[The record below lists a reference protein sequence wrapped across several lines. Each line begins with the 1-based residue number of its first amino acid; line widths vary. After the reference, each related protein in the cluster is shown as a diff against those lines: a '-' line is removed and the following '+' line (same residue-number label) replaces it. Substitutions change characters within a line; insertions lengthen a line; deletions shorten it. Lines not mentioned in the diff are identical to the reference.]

1 MMLARGEMLSFCRGM
16 TCGKARVQHI
26 PLHSRGIAYT
36 GTHPLNALAVTRH
49 ATLERPLRKIT
60 FCNGPE

>member
-26 PLHSRGIAYT
+26 PLHSQGIAS
-36 GTHPLNALAVTRH
+36 NALKLRSNPCQFIINVKKPRFSCRS
-49 ATLERPLRKIT
+49 AT
-60 FCNGPE
+60 